1 MGFEPSPPETS
12 WAPLAIELRTIFFI
26 EILQTIV
33 YFQPEFE
40 LLPSVHVF
48 SILQFYGQF
57 PILYINIT
65 ALYKLFV

>member
-40 LLPSVHVF
+40 LLPSIF
-48 SILQFYGQF
+48 SILQFYGQC

-65 ALYKLFV
+65 PLYKLFV